1 MTNNQVEIFNDQ
13 IICLK
18 NTLFAVKT
26 KLEHVLQIGN
36 DYNLECLDALN
47 DFTNFLKLYAQSSE
61 ITNLYS
67 HEKIVKYLQKRIAGI
82 EKDIKA
88 LKINIKII
96 YKKI

>member
-1 MTNNQVEIFNDQ
+1 MKTKQVEIFNDQ

-47 DFTNFLKLYAQSSE
+47 DFTKFLKLYARNSE
-61 ITNLYS
+61 ITDLHS

-82 EKDIKA
+82 EKDIKS
-88 LKINIKII
+88 LKTNIKII
-96 YKKI
+96 TK